1 MNRRKTWIIALAG
14 ILLAAAALALVL
26 LRRSAESGPAL
37 LQLLPAEADL
47 YALVDF
53 AALQRN
59 PAVRELLAD
68 PPELSMEYDYRRFV
82 QESGFRYQDDL
93 RQLALARLGSN
104 YVGAARIAIDRS
116 RMLQYLQTANYE
128 GTERTEDTERSEGTE
143 GTEGTE
149 KTEVLGTTVFVFGR
163 VRPFRLALPAPDL
176 AVFTIGEDNRLIE
189 KVLALHANGSAR
201 DSAASELTVSG
212 ELSRFSQGNAFSLLL
227 RSDRWSSPGL
237 PQAESGPFRFGGPL
251 LQGSRALYVAMQSQ
265 LAQLDFQVENLCL
278 DEAAAAR
285 FTSMMQSLLVL
296 LRAAPVDDPDGSQQ
310 KLAILLQDINVQQV
324 SDSVLLR
331 WQWDAETLRLLE

>member
-68 PPELSMEYDYRRFV
+68 PPELSMEEDYRRFV

-93 RQLALARLGSN
+93 RQLALARLGSD

-143 GTEGTE
+143 
-149 KTEVLGTTVFVFGR
+149 VLGTTVFVFGR
-163 VRPFRLALPAPDL
+163 VRPFRLALPEPDL

-189 KVLALHANGSAR
+189 KVLALHADGSAR

-227 RSDRWSSPGL
+227 RSDRWRSPGL

-265 LAQLDFQVENLCL
+265 LAQLDFQVENLCQ

-296 LRAAPVDDPDGSQQ
+296 LRAAPVDDPDGSQE
-310 KLAILLQDINVQQV
+310 KLAILLQDIHVQQV

-331 WQWDAETLRLLE
+331 WQWGAETLRLLE

>member
-68 PPELSMEYDYRRFV
+68 PPELSMEEDYRRFV

-93 RQLALARLGSN
+93 RQLALARLGSD

-128 GTERTEDTERSEGTE
+128 GTEGTERTEE
-143 GTEGTE
+143 
-149 KTEVLGTTVFVFGR
+149 TEVLGTTVFVFGQ

-189 KVLALHANGSAR
+189 KVLALQANGSVR

-227 RSDRWSSPGL
+227 RSDRWRSPGL

-331 WQWDAETLRLLE
+331 WQWNAETLRLLE